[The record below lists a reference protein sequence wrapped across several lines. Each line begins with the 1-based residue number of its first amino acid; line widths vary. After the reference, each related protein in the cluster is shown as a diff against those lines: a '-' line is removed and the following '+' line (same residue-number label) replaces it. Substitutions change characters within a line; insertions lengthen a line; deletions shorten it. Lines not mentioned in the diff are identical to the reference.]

1 MIRMTDDKRR
11 PKDSAKGGGKQT
23 IVQRSIQV
31 DINLWEDARR
41 KAVGQGSLSEIIR
54 KLLRLWTEDRISL
67 DDFED

>member
-1 MIRMTDDKRR
+1 MMDDKRLS
-11 PKDSAKGGGKQT
+11 KNSGKGGGKQV

-54 KLLRLWTEDRISL
+54 KLLRLWIEDRINL